1 MVTSLLFALLLLL
14 DEVDVDDGVV
24 FIFEMMGLTRESV
37 GVETIVFV
45 TDDEFSFEEVTC
57 I

>member
-1 MVTSLLFALLLLL
+1 LLFALLLLL

-24 FIFEMMGLTRESV
+24 FTFEMMGLTRESV